1 MYKLSII
8 SPVYGA
14 AQLVTDL
21 VSEIENAAKQI
32 TDDFEI
38 ILVEDNSPD
47 NSWQMIQTIAKMNPR
62 VIGIS
67 FSRNFGQ
74 QEAIHAGMKQA
85 TGDFIVTLDCDL
97 QDNPA
102 EIINLM
108 KKAEE
113 GYDIVM
119 AGRVDRKD
127 DFLKKFFSKAF
138 YRVLNYLSD
147 IKLDPSVANYVLYR
161 RNALDAMLSMGDYF
175 IYYPFMSNWIG
186 FRKCVLPIPHCL
198 RKDNIKSSYS
208 YKKRLKLAF
217 FTIISFSD
225 KPLRI
230 VLKLGVY
237 IVFISLLV
245 ALVLAVVYITTNQKV
260 QGWMSLFLSIWIIGG
275 IIISIL
281 GMVGIYVGNT
291 FATVKKRPN
300 YIIKEIIN
308 SKADD

>member
-14 AQLVTDL
+14 PKLLPDL
-21 VSEIENAAKQI
+21 VHEINKVASQM
-32 TDDFEI
+32 TTDFEI

-47 NSWQMIQTIAKMNPR
+47 NSWLIIQEIANLNPN
-62 VIGIS
+62 VTGIS

-74 QEAIHAGMKQA
+74 QEAIHAGMKHA
-85 TGDFIVTLDCDL
+85 SGDFIVTLDCDL

-119 AGRVDRKD
+119 AGRINRKD
-127 DFLKKFFSKAF
+127 DFFKKFFSKAF
-138 YRVLNYLSD
+138 YRVLNNLSEF
-147 IKLDPSVANYVLYR
+147 KLDPSVANFVLYR
-161 RNALDAMLSMGDYF
+161 RNAIDALLSMGDYF

-186 FRKCVLPIPHCL
+186 FRKCVLPVQHNS
-198 RKDNIKSSYS
+198 RKDNIRSSYT
-208 YKKRLKLAF
+208 YKKRFKLAF

-225 KPLRI
+225 RPLQI
-230 VLKLGVY
+230 VLKLGIY
-237 IVFISLLV
+237 IVFLSILV
-245 ALVLAVVYITTNQKV
+245 ALFLAAVYILTKQKV
-260 QGWMSLFLSIWIIGG
+260 QGWMSLFLSVWFLGG
-275 IIISIL
+275 ILISIL

-300 YIIKEIIN
+300 YIIREIT
-308 SKADD
+308 KRRGE

>member
-1 MYKLSII
+1 MFKLSII

-14 AQLVTDL
+14 PQLLPDL
-21 VSEIENAAKQI
+21 VHEINKVASQM
-32 TDDFEI
+32 TTDFEI

-47 NSWQMIQTIAKMNPR
+47 NSWQMIQEIANLNPN
-62 VIGIS
+62 VTGIS

-74 QEAIHAGMKQA
+74 QEAIHAGMIHA
-85 TGDFIVTLDCDL
+85 SGDFIVTLDCDL
-97 QDNPA
+97 QDNPS

-119 AGRVDRKD
+119 AGRINRKD
-127 DFLKKFFSKAF
+127 DFFKKFFSKAF
-138 YRVLNYLSD
+138 YRVLNNLSEFT
-147 IKLDPSVANYVLYR
+147 LDPSVANFVLYR
-161 RNALDAMLSMGDYF
+161 RNAIDALLSMGDYF

-186 FRKCVLPIPHCL
+186 FRKYVLPVQHNS
-198 RKDNIKSSYS
+198 RKDNVRSSYT

-225 KPLRI
+225 RPLRI
-230 VLKLGVY
+230 VLKLGIY
-237 IVFISLLV
+237 IVFLSILMALFLV
-245 ALVLAVVYITTNQKV
+245 AFYIFTKQKV
-260 QGWMSLFLSIWIIGG
+260 QGWMSLFLSVWFLGG
-275 IIISIL
+275 ILISIL

-300 YIIKEIIN
+300 YIIREIT
-308 SKADD
+308 KRRGE